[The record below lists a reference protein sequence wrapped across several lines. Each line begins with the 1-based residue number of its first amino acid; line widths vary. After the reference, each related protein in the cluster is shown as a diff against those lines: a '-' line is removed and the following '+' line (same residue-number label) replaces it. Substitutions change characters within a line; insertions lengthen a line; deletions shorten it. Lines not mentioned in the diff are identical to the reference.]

1 MDPIEKAIRAALEKG
16 DASDPKHRE
25 RVYLSALSALER
37 SLKSNPDTPAD
48 VAARRRDALRQ
59 RIRGIE
65 TEFRP
70 AIEEDA
76 EPGPAPQ
83 VEPVDSPAR
92 ETGAGMHGPA
102 PSIAVETPQAT
113 TQDAD
118 FVSQLRVD
126 RRDEGLGGA
135 TAVEQRKAER
145 VERRQRRRRPFA
157 RLLTVSLLVV
167 FVGIGLWW
175 LYSSQAFVPLS
186 ERDGAV
192 PNPPARLSEDE
203 FSPVATQGDGQPG
216 AVPHGGSWITIF
228 TPDDPTTVSA
238 PSGTTVNVAGEGR
251 DKALRIT
258 PSAPDSAA
266 LFDLGEGVLGQLAGR
281 RVTFDIDAAAP
292 EGESTQMSIRC
303 NLAELGDCGRKRFD
317 VEASRRDFL
326 FEIELPDRRPGSF
339 GSISLTP
346 DISQG
351 RVPVDIYGIRV
362 FIPDP

>member
-37 SLKSNPDTPAD
+37 SLKSSPDTPAET
-48 VAARRRDALRQ
+48 AARRREALRQ
-59 RIRGIE
+59 RIRVIE

-70 AIEEDA
+70 AVEPEPEP
-76 EPGPAPQ
+76 EPGPP
-83 VEPVDSPAR
+83 VEPAIPPAR
-92 ETGAGMHGPA
+92 EPSAGAHAAA
-102 PSIAVETPQAT
+102 PPVGIDTPQDTARDT
-113 TQDAD
+113 D

-126 RRDEGLGGA
+126 RQEEGLEAPPAGERG
-135 TAVEQRKAER
+135 R
-145 VERRQRRRRPFA
+145 VERRPRRRRPFA
-157 RLLTVSLLVV
+157 RLLTVSLLLV
-167 FVGIGLWW
+167 FVGIGAWW
-175 LYSSQAFVPLS
+175 LYSSQALVPLS

-192 PNPPARLSEDE
+192 PNPPVRLNEDE
-203 FSPVATQGDGQPG
+203 FSPAGTDGG
-216 AVPHGGSWITIF
+216 RLGEVPQGGSWITVF

-238 PSGTTVNVAGEGR
+238 PSGTTVDIAGEGR
-251 DKALRIT
+251 EKALRIT

-266 LFDLGEGVLGQLAGR
+266 VFDLGEGVLAQLAGR
-281 RVTFDIDAAAP
+281 RVTFDVNAAAP

-317 VEASRRDFL
+317 VEASRQDFL
-326 FEIELPDRRPGSF
+326 FEIELPDRQPGSF